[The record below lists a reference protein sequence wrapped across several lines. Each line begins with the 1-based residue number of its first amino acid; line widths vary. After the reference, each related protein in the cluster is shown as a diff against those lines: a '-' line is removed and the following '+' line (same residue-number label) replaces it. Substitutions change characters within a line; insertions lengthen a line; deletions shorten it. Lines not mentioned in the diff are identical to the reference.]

1 MASGSS
7 PAATSEPV
15 IVVPKVYFLVMPER
29 MLAPLSSPSAITS
42 ATRYKP
48 INPCY

>member
-1 MASGSS
+1 MVTGSS

-29 MLAPLSSPSAITS
+29 MLTQLCSPSAITS
-42 ATRYKP
+42 ATR
-48 INPCY
+48 C